1 MCDNHFDR
9 KWCKRCG
16 EQINFFSFD
25 ENTCIKL
32 TIFPS
37 YVPNNSLINDWIL
50 FNLLDFGIRN
60 LWWIMGIKFTLTLQT
75 KKVFA
80 TRIINLF
87 TYVEIQLVHVSC
99 KILSCSKLWTWRP
112 KNLSSVYSSNVRKQ
126 NYILLVD
133 NSLNHVLCK
142 EIFVTRDFIKEKNVE
157 V

>member
-1 MCDNHFDR
+1 MF
-9 KWCKRCG
+9 
-16 EQINFFSFD
+16 
-25 ENTCIKL
+25 
-32 TIFPS
+32 
-37 YVPNNSLINDWIL
+37 NDWIL

-142 EIFVTRDFIKEKNVE
+142 KIFLSRSQRKICTSIAKGMILEYKYQLYSWFNAR
-157 V
+157 